1 MVRYIPRPSPRTART
16 LMVGKIDLRRKLN
29 TFDVTN
35 LVVGSIIGA
44 DIYVATGIGAKLIGP
59 ASLLVWILAG
69 AIAVVIAL
77 AFAHCVMILPKVGGP
92 YAYTKEI
99 STPFGGFVVG
109 WALLLAEWFS
119 LAVFPVAFVQ
129 YFSSLVPGV
138 TGLYS
143 VGLKA
148 AFISIVIVTNVVG
161 IKAAGKFNDGLTL
174 IKLSPLLLIIFGGI
188 AFLLAEPGIVSSNL
202 TPFFT
207 GDVFAFGQA
216 LILIFWAY
224 AGFELST
231 LPADEINRPE
241 RTIPKAIVIG
251 MSIVV
256 AFYFLTNLVVLGA
269 VNQATLSSSSS
280 PLIDATSS
288 IFGQYQLISSIVM
301 VVVGVGALLSIMGAD
316 ESGTIGTSRLAYAM
330 SIDGLMPR
338 AFSKIH
344 GKYGTPYLGL
354 IMICSTAFVAS
365 LFGGLVA
372 LINAS
377 VFLLS
382 FVYFLTCLS
391 SSVLSR
397 RHPEVSAKIRGKIAV
412 PLLGMAFSA
421 ILMFLVDPLQII
433 MSVALIVAGIPVYIW
448 LTPKRELHELRIV
461 YLSRDAIL
469 RRAYLQRKRFLAYPL
484 NRFIH
489 LIYKWTDTSIAW
501 ILRGTEHSKNG
512 GKIG

>member
-1 MVRYIPRPSPRTART
+1 
-16 LMVGKIDLRRKLN
+16 MVGKVGLRRKLN

-59 ASLLVWILAG
+59 ASLIVWVLAG
-69 AIAVVIAL
+69 VIAVVIAL

-143 VGLKA
+143 VVLKA
-148 AFISIVIVTNVVG
+148 VFIGIVIVTNVVG
-161 IKAAGKFNDGLTL
+161 IKAAGRFNDGLTL
-174 IKLSPLLLIIFGGI
+174 IKLSPLLLIILGGI
-188 AFLLAEPGIVSSNL
+188 ALLVTQPGAVSSNL

-207 GDVFAFGQA
+207 GDTFAFGQA

-231 LPADEINRPE
+231 LPADEIDRPE

-256 AFYFLTNLVVLGA
+256 AFYFLTNLA
-269 VNQATLSSSSS
+269 VMGSVDQATLSSSGS
-280 PLIDATSS
+280 PLIESASS
-288 IFGQYQLISSIVM
+288 IFGQYQPLSSIIIAF
-301 VVVGVGALLSIMGAD
+301 VGVGALLSIMGAD

-354 IMICSTAFVAS
+354 IIICSTAFVAS
-365 LFGGLVA
+365 LLGGLVA

-382 FVYFLTCLS
+382 FVYFLTSLS
-391 SSVLSR
+391 SFVLTR
-397 RHPEVSAKIRGKIAV
+397 KRPEASAKIRGKIAV
-412 PLLGMAFSA
+412 PILGMAFSA
-421 ILMFLVDPLQII
+421 VLMVLVDPLQIL
-433 MSVALIVAGIPVYIW
+433 MSLALIAAGIPVYIW
-448 LTPKRELHELRIV
+448 LTPKRELHELRV
-461 YLSRDAIL
+461 AYLSRDAIL

-484 NRFIH
+484 NRFIR
-489 LIYKWTDTSIAW
+489 LIYKGTDTSIAW
-501 ILRGTEHSKNG
+501 ILQGKESPGNG
-512 GKIG
+512 RKTR